1 MDPQLILFRRQYF
14 QLFDTAF
21 LCWPPKPL
29 LRDIDVQGWLYTNL
43 FDAQRNPQL
52 PPESYQIR
60 ILKPL
65 LNRIENAIEDPE
77 EDDISDDLMTHLSS
91 LMSMQLPAETTAVQ
105 QKAYVTFSC
114 LSPSAHSSNTPN
126 EEPTITLL
134 ERRHLI
140 SGSLTTGYRTW
151 EAALHLGSYL
161 LTSEGSSLIAG
172 KNVLELGAGTGFISI
187 LCAKHLEA
195 KHLTTTDGDE
205 GVIESLKENL
215 FLNELDDKNV
225 NASVLRWGHGLAGS
239 WVEEECET
247 WPYDVVLGADITYEK
262 PAIAALITTLRLLF
276 NLLPGLKV
284 LIAGAVR
291 NIETFETFRQAC
303 VRSKFNV
310 HEIDFEAKPMREQI
324 ALFYATAVPLKI
336 LSITGPDPG
345 IAK

>member
-1 MDPQLILFRRQYF
+1 
-14 QLFDTAF
+14 
-21 LCWPPKPL
+21 
-29 LRDIDVQGWLYTNL
+29 
-43 FDAQRNPQL
+43 
-52 PPESYQIR
+52 
-60 ILKPL
+60 
-65 LNRIENAIEDPE
+65 
-77 EDDISDDLMTHLSS
+77 
-91 LMSMQLPAETTAVQ
+91 MQLPAEATAVQ

-172 KNVLELGAGTGFISI
+172 KNVLELGAGTGFISV

-247 WPYDVVLGADITYEK
+247 WPYDVVLGADIVCMPFMLLSVDRPLMSHRHMRSPPLQPSLLHCGFSSICCRASRCLLQEPSETS
-262 PAIAALITTLRLLF
+262 RLLRRSDK
-276 NLLPGLKV
+276 LVVRLSP
-284 LIAGAVR
+284 IAGRHA
-291 NIETFETFRQAC
+291 IC
-303 VRSKFNV
+303 
-310 HEIDFEAKPMREQI
+310 
-324 ALFYATAVPLKI
+324 
-336 LSITGPDPG
+336 
-345 IAK
+345 